1 MKKVLVI
8 LFLILFLSGCSV
20 NNQSESEYLF
30 TSLGFDIE
38 NGEYKVT
45 AEAVIKNGKNLNLT
59 GKGKTLKRA
68 FGEISRKSTGGLFF
82 SHCGLLAVG
91 KTVGK
96 TEFKNICEHLLKQK
110 ITLSALVI
118 KTKNA
123 NKLLSEKAKTE
134 VAVGYELMGLV
145 EHYKEDTKK
154 PITNRFFNVAAKV
167 LENEKVSLPLINS
180 SESGYYLENKNGYIQ

>member
-8 LFLILFLSGCSV
+8 LFLILFLSGCTF

-45 AEAVIKNGKNLNLT
+45 AEAVVENGENLILT
-59 GKGKTLKRA
+59 GKGETAKKA
-68 FGEISRKSTGGLFF
+68 FSEISRQSTEGLFF

-91 KTVGK
+91 DTVSK
-96 TEFKNICEHLLKQK
+96 TEFKRICEHLLKLK
-110 ITLSALVI
+110 LTLSALVV

-123 NKLLSEKAKTE
+123 NALLSKEVKTN
-134 VAVGYELMGLV
+134 VAVGYEVMGLV
-145 EHYKEDTKK
+145 EHNKKDRKK
-154 PITNRFFNVAAKV
+154 PVTNRFFNVAAKV
-167 LENEKVSLPLINS
+167 LEDKKVNIPVITTI
-180 SESGYYLENKNGYIQ
+180 ESGYYLENKNGYIQ